1 MNSKRW
7 IALTIASLLL
17 LPALASAEV
26 PAEIPIQAYLTD
38 DTGVPVDGTVTIG
51 FSIYDAATGGTELH
65 FEEHTVDAEAGA
77 LTAYLVP
84 ELAIFEE
91 QTELYIGIS
100 VDSGEEMSPR
110 LKLATV
116 PYAAVAGSAAT
127 LQGRSAD
134 DFASAD
140 YAPSWEDITDIPDEL
155 GSTYTAGVGLDLF
168 GEEFVADFSAVQQRV
183 TGSCPAGEFVMGI
196 NEDGTVMCG
205 VDMNTDTT
213 YTAGFGLD
221 LGDGV
226 EFEVETDLIQQRV
239 TGTCSQGEAIIG
251 INEDGT
257 VMCGDGG
264 GTTYTAGTGLQLNND
279 EFSVRNG
286 GIGSAQIASGAV
298 SNSHISNSAGI
309 SPSKISGTAA
319 TLNSSPNFS
328 GTVTANNFQYTGSRA
343 RYLPLP
349 SSAFQPNNAENWRI
363 SILGGQ
369 YGYTPTSSINYLAA
383 PIQIPNGGTITSLN
397 CYAYDNHSSENLS
410 VRVRLTRSNI
420 WVSEDGNFTTLGQGT
435 IDTSGQSTN
444 LQLVAISG
452 IGETVDSDRNVYQ
465 VNIRYNGTG
474 SSLHRFHGCKVRYT
488 VDSPAP

>member
-84 ELAIFEE
+84 DLAIFEE
-91 QTELYIGIS
+91 QIELYIGIS

-140 YAPSWEDITDIPDEL
+140 YTPSWEDITDIPDDI
-155 GSTYTAGVGLDLF
+155 GTTYTAGVGLDLF

-183 TGSCPAGEFVMGI
+183 TGSCSFGEFVMGI

-226 EFEVETDLIQQRV
+226 EFEVETDVIQRRV
-239 TGTCSQGEAIIG
+239 TGTCAQGEAIIG

-264 GTTYTAGTGLQLNND
+264 TTYTAGTGLELNND
-279 EFSVRNG
+279 EFSVSNG
-286 GIGSAQIASGAV
+286 GIGAAQIATGAI

-328 GTVTANNFQYTGSRA
+328 GTVTGDNFQYSGSRT
-343 RYLPLP
+343 RYLSLP
-349 SSAFQPNNAENWRI
+349 ASAFQSNESENWR
-363 SILGGQ
+363 LATVGGHF
-369 YGYTPTSSINYLAA
+369 GYAIAGSGLYLVA
-383 PIQIPNGGTITSLN
+383 PVQIPDGGTITTIN
-397 CYAYDNHSSENLS
+397 CYAYDNHSSEDLF
-410 VRVRLTRSNI
+410 VRVRLIQSNMWI
-420 WVSEDGNFTTLGQGT
+420 NETGNYT
-435 IDTSGQSTN
+435 IIDSNDLQTSGQSTS
-444 LQLVAISG
+444 LQLVGLSG
-452 IGETVDSDRNVYQ
+452 IGETVDSEYHGYQ
-465 VNIRYNGTG
+465 VSVWFWG
-474 SSLHRFHGCKVRYT
+474 SNSNAHRFYGCKVRYS